1 MELTVLGQS
10 QTTAPEAGGCA
21 SSGCGSNDD
30 QLNHLPEHIRAKVH
44 NHPCYSEEAHHHYAR
59 MHVAVAPACNIQCH
73 YCNRKYDCSNESRP
87 GVVSELLT
95 PDQAVKKVMT
105 VAANI
110 PQMTVLGIA
119 GPGDPLANPERTFDT
134 FRQLTEK
141 APDIKLC
148 VSTNGLALP
157 ELVDELCKHNI
168 GVFQGSCRKNHA
180 ASLTFSRA
188 GLSGLRVTAA
198 MGVQFR
204 VSPDQR
210 SGCLAL
216 AAA

>member
-1 MELTVLGQS
+1 MLELKVLGQEGG
-10 QTTAPEAGGCA
+10 AAGVGGCA
-21 SSGCGSNDD
+21 SSGCGSSSDA
-30 QLNHLPEHIRAKVH
+30 LSHLPEAIRAKVH

-73 YCNRKYDCSNESRP
+73 YCNRKYDCANESRP

-95 PDQAVKKVMT
+95 PDQAVKKVLA

-119 GPGDPLANPERTFDT
+119 GPGDPLANPERTLST
-134 FRQLTEK
+134 FRALSEQ

-157 ELVDELCKHNI
+157 DLVDALCRHNI
-168 GVFQGSCRKNHA
+168 DHVTITINCVDPDVGAKIYPWIFWKNRRIKGRKA
-180 ASLTFSRA
+180 AEILI
-188 GLSGLRVTAA
+188 
-198 MGVQFR
+198 
-204 VSPDQR
+204 
-210 SGCLAL
+210 
-216 AAA
+216 